1 MLQIKV
7 ANVSEVKAAG
17 LPACKAPPVLA
28 DSGPVAGRYCRLFS
42 AIHHPPLPPGG
53 GHLAIREGLE

>member
-1 MLQIKV
+1 MLQIGV

-28 DSGPVAGRYCRLFS
+28 DSGPVAGQSCRYLVQFIYRCRLAAGIWPF
-42 AIHHPPLPPGG
+42 G
-53 GHLAIREGLE
+53 RV